1 MITYSS
7 SRLKF
12 YRDVIGLNVLPQIS
26 YVEILTPRLKVL
38 GGWSLWEVPCRSVLV
53 QHLKGIYLPSD

>member
-1 MITYSS
+1 MIAYSS

-12 YRDVIGLNVLPQIS
+12 YRDAIGLNVLPQIS

-38 GGWSLWEVPCRSVLV
+38 GGWSLWEVIRLQGQSPVDLF
-53 QHLKGIYLPSD
+53 